1 MYTGPSGRV
10 KLAPKTKTDTSA
22 KEVLAALGDNPL
34 SADDKYTE
42 QAR

>member
-1 MYTGPSGRV
+1 MNIGPSGRV

-22 KEVLAALGDNPL
+22 KEVIVVLSNNCL
-34 SADDKYTE
+34 SADGNYIE